1 MSRVKVDPQSH
12 DVITGITLNR
22 STWNFPLV
30 NVEHIR
36 CNKSA
41 TEQRYIMSTKKQIVL
56 NQTVNAGKSSFGL
69 GTVVFLIFLT
79 LKLAE
84 LGAVAT
90 WSWWWVTLPLWITPA
105 IFCSIFAGV
114 GLIWLLLMMIA
125 GVGSLL
131 MSGTPNAKIRNFRG

>member
-1 MSRVKVDPQSH
+1 
-12 DVITGITLNR
+12 
-22 STWNFPLV
+22 
-30 NVEHIR
+30 
-36 CNKSA
+36 
-41 TEQRYIMSTKKQIVL
+41 MSTKKQIVL

-105 IFCSIFAGV
+105 IFCSIFAGI
-114 GLIWLLLMMIA
+114 GLVWLLLMLIA